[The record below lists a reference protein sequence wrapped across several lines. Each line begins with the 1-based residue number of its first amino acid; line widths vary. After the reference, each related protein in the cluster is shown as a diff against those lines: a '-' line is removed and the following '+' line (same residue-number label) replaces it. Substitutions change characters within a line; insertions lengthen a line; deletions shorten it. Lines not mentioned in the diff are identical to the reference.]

1 MANRDVGQFTTT
13 GWPWRT
19 GNSFVLLDDG
29 GEFFPAMLAAI
40 DAARESVL
48 LEMYLVESGRIL
60 TRFIAALS
68 AAVRRGAR
76 VCVVFDGFGSLGL
89 SRADRRRMIEAGV
102 ELRFFFLSGRR
113 RHTSLQGDWSSDVCA
128 SD

>member
-1 MANRDVGQFTTT
+1 
-13 GWPWRT
+13 
-19 GNSFVLLDDG
+19 VLLDDG

-68 AAVRRGAR
+68 AAVRR
-76 VCVVFDGFGSLGL
+76 
-89 SRADRRRMIEAGV
+89 
-102 ELRFFFLSGRR
+102 
-113 RHTSLQGDWSSDVCA
+113 
-128 SD
+128 